1 MTTGIFSIRLY
12 KYTHTHARTERK
24 DRRTVLADWVRL
36 TLPASFSGT
45 VLQTLPELV
54 TPLKG
59 HSFISAQLS
68 TDAVGT
74 LRTVWVLIRQ
84 VETKERQRMIL
95 LK

>member
-24 DRRTVLADWVRL
+24 DRRTVSADWVRL

-45 VLQTLPELV
+45 VFQTLPELV

-74 LRTVWVLIRQ
+74 LRTVWVLTNKT
-84 VETKERQRMIL
+84 VKAT
-95 LK
+95 